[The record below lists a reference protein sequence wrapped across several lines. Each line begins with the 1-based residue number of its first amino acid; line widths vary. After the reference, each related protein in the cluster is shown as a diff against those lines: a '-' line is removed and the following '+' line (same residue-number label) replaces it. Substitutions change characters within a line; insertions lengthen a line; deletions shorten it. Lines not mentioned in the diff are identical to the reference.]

1 MVNKQ
6 MRRSGY
12 ACAFGAGT
20 IINAIATWKGAAFCI
35 DLKTEAEVILTEDKK
50 ITGYIEGG
58 GNTKLI
64 ERCVELVLLRFG
76 RDNGAKVS
84 TKSEI
89 PIASGLKSSSA
100 AANATVLATLDALGE
115 KLAQLE
121 AIKIGVQAALDS
133 KVTITGAF
141 DDACASMLGG
151 FVIADNMKKELIR
164 RVERDSEV
172 LILAPEKKVFSS
184 NTNVARSRLMAPWV
198 ELAYKEALAGN
209 YEKAMTLNGFL
220 YCAALGFS
228 TEPVFS
234 ALEIGIEGV
243 SLSGTG
249 PAYTALGSPELLDKL
264 EPVWSRMG
272 GKVIRTKV
280 INTHIQPRIA
290 RPRI

>member
-6 MRRSGY
+6 MRQSGY

-20 IINAIATWKGAAFCI
+20 IINAIATWKGAAFGI
-35 DLKTEAEVILTEDKK
+35 NLKTEAEVILTDSRE
-50 ITGYIEGG
+50 IRGYMEEGG
-58 GNTKLI
+58 DTSLI
-64 ERCVELVLLRFG
+64 ERCVGLVLSRFG
-76 RDNGAKVS
+76 SNYGAKVS

-100 AANATVLATLDALGE
+100 AANAVVLATLDALGE
-115 KLAQLE
+115 KLEPLE
-121 AIKIGVQAALDS
+121 AVKIGVQAALDA

-151 FVIADNMKKELIR
+151 FVITDNKKMELIS

-172 LILAPEKKVFSS
+172 LILAPERKVFSS
-184 NTNVARSRLMAPWV
+184 ATNVARSRLMGRWV
-198 ELAYKEALAGN
+198 ELAYREALAGN

-228 TEPVFS
+228 TEPMFA
-234 ALEIGIEGV
+234 ALEVGIEGV

-249 PAYTALGSPELLDKL
+249 PSYVALGSSGLLDKL
-264 EPVWSRMG
+264 EPVWERMG

-280 INTHIQPRIA
+280 INTGA
-290 RPRI
+290 RTCR

>member
-1 MVNKQ
+1 MK
-6 MRRSGY
+6 RSGY
-12 ACAFGAGT
+12 AYAHGAGT
-20 IINAIATWKGAAFCI
+20 IINAISTWKGAAFGI
-35 DLKTEAEVILTEDKK
+35 DLKTEAEVVLTDLK
-50 ITGYIEGG
+50 IVQGYMEEGG
-58 GNTKLI
+58 DTTLI
-64 ERCVELVLLRFG
+64 ERAVELTLSRFG
-76 RDNGAKVS
+76 STNGAKVA

-100 AANATVLATLDALGE
+100 AANAAVLATLDALGE
-115 KLAQLE
+115 KLETIE
-121 AIKIGVQAALDS
+121 AVKIGVQAALDA

-151 FVIADNMKKELIR
+151 FVITDNKKMELIS

-184 NTNVARSRLMAPWV
+184 STNVARSRLMGRWV
-198 ELAYKEALAGN
+198 EMAYKEALEGH

-220 YCAALGFS
+220 YCSALGFS
-228 TEPVFS
+228 TEPIMA
-234 ALEIGIEGV
+234 ALEVGIEGV

-264 EPVWSRMG
+264 EPVWRRIG

-280 INTHIQPRIA
+280 NNTGGSICR
-290 RPRI
+290 

>member
-1 MVNKQ
+1 MKQ
-6 MRRSGY
+6 SGY
-12 ACAFGAGT
+12 AYAYGAGT
-20 IINAIATWKGAAFCI
+20 IINAIATWKGAAFGI
-35 DLKTEAEVILTEDKK
+35 DLKTEAEVVLTDSKK
-50 ITGYIEGG
+50 IQGYIEEGG
-58 GNTKLI
+58 DTTLI
-64 ERCVELVLLRFG
+64 ERCVELTLLRFG
-76 RDNGAKVS
+76 SSSGAKVA

-100 AANATVLATLDALGE
+100 AANAAVLATLDALGE
-115 KLAQLE
+115 ELEPLE
-121 AIKIGVQAALDS
+121 AVNIGVQAALDA

-151 FVIADNMKKELIR
+151 FVITDNKKKELIS
-164 RVERDSEV
+164 RVERDSDV

-184 NTNVARSRLMAPWV
+184 STNVARSRLIGRWV

-220 YCAALGFS
+220 YCSALGFS
-228 TEPVFS
+228 PEPIMA
-234 ALEIGIEGV
+234 ALEVGIEGV

-264 EPVWSRMG
+264 EPIWRGMG

-280 INTHIQPRIA
+280 NNTGGKACR
-290 RPRI
+290 

>member
-1 MVNKQ
+1 MKQ
-6 MRRSGY
+6 SGY
-12 ACAFGAGT
+12 AYAFGAGT
-20 IINAIATWKGAAFCI
+20 IINAIATWKGAAFGI
-35 DLKTEAEVILTEDKK
+35 DLKTEAEVILTDDKK
-50 ITGYIEGG
+50 IRGYMEEGG
-58 GNTKLI
+58 DTTLI
-64 ERCVELVLLRFG
+64 ERCVELTLSRFG
-76 RDNGAKVS
+76 SSSGAKVS

-115 KLAQLE
+115 KLEPLE
-121 AIKIGVQAALDS
+121 AIKIGVQAALDA

-151 FVIADNMKKELIR
+151 FVITDNKKVELIS

-172 LILAPEKKVFSS
+172 LILAPSKKIFSS
-184 NTNVARSRLMAPWV
+184 DTSVARSRLIGRWV

-209 YEKAMTLNGFL
+209 FEKAMTLNGFL

-228 TEPVFS
+228 TEPMMA
-234 ALEIGIEGV
+234 ALETGIGGV

-264 EPVWSRMG
+264 EPVWSRMD

-280 INTHIQPRIA
+280 INTPYLNTGSGEKTCR
-290 RPRI
+290 

>member
-1 MVNKQ
+1 MKQ
-6 MRRSGY
+6 SGY

-20 IINAIATWKGAAFCI
+20 IINAIATWKGAAFGI
-35 DLKTEAEVILTEDKK
+35 DLKTEAEVILTDDKK
-50 ITGYIEGG
+50 IRGYMEDGG
-58 GNTKLI
+58 DTKLI
-64 ERCVELVLLRFG
+64 ERCVELTLSRFG
-76 RDNGAKVS
+76 SSSGAKVS

-115 KLAQLE
+115 KLEPLE
-121 AIKIGVQAALDS
+121 AIKIGVQAALDA

-151 FVIADNMKKELIR
+151 FVITDNKKMELIS

-172 LILAPEKKVFSS
+172 LILAPPKKVFSS
-184 NTNVARSRLMAPWV
+184 ATNVARSRLMGRWV
-198 ELAYKEALAGN
+198 GLAFNEALAGE

-228 TEPVFS
+228 TEPMMA
-234 ALEIGIEGV
+234 ALEVGIEGV

-249 PAYTALGSPELLDKL
+249 PAYTALGSTELLDKL
-264 EPVWSRMG
+264 EPVWGRMS

-280 INTHIQPRIA
+280 INTGGKPCR
-290 RPRI
+290 

>member
-1 MVNKQ
+1 MNS
-6 MRRSGY
+6 SGCAT
-12 ACAFGAGT
+12 ACGAGT
-20 IINAIATWKGAAFCI
+20 IINAIATWKGAAFGI
-35 DLKTEAEVILTEDKK
+35 DLKTNAWVNLTRDKK
-50 ITGYIEGG
+50 IQGYIEGG
-58 GNTKLI
+58 GDTRLI
-64 ERCVELVLLRFG
+64 ERCVELVLSRFG
-76 RDNGAKVS
+76 SDSGAKVS

-115 KLAQLE
+115 KLPPIE

-151 FVIADNMKKELIR
+151 FVITDNRKKELIK
-164 RVERDSEV
+164 RVEHDSEV
-172 LILAPEKKVFSS
+172 LILAPEKKVYSS
-184 NTNVARSRLMAPWV
+184 ATNVSHSRLIGPWV
-198 ELAYKEALAGN
+198 ELAYNEAIARN

-228 TEPVFS
+228 TEPMMA
-234 ALEIGIEGV
+234 ALETGIEGV

-249 PAYTALGSPELLDKL
+249 PAYTALGNPKLLDRL
-264 EPVWSRMG
+264 EPVWQRMG

-280 INTHIQPRIA
+280 NNTGGKTCR
-290 RPRI
+290 

>member
-1 MVNKQ
+1 MKQ
-6 MRRSGY
+6 IGY
-12 ACAFGAGT
+12 AYAYGAGT
-20 IINAIATWKGAAFCI
+20 IINAISTWKGAAFGI
-35 DLKTEAEVILTEDKK
+35 DLKTEAEVVLTDDKK
-50 ITGYIEGG
+50 ITGYIEEGAD
-58 GNTKLI
+58 TKLI
-64 ERCVELVLLRFG
+64 ERCVFLTLSRFG
-76 RDNGAKVS
+76 SKSGAKVS
-84 TKSEI
+84 TKSQI

-115 KLAQLE
+115 KLEPME

-151 FVIADNMKKELIR
+151 FVITDNKNKELIKR
-164 RVERDSEV
+164 EERASEV

-184 NTNVARSRLMAPWV
+184 GTNVMRSRLIGKWV
-198 ELAYKEALAGN
+198 EMAYREAVAGN

-228 TEPVFS
+228 TEPMMA
-234 ALEIGIEGV
+234 ALELGIEGV

-264 EPVWSRMG
+264 EPVWERIG
-272 GKVIRTKV
+272 ANVIRTKV
-280 INTHIQPRIA
+280 NNKGGKACH
-290 RPRI
+290 